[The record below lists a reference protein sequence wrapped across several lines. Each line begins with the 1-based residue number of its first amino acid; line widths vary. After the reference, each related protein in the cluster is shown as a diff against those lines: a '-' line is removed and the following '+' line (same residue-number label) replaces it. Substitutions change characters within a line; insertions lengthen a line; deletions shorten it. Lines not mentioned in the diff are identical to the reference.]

1 MQLIGLLIMD
11 TKYLK
16 KSFLFGIIRKNLK
29 PIKEYK
35 MKVTLEQVRDNLAKL
50 TIEVSKEEF
59 AIALDKAFEKVVKE
73 VKIDGFRPGKCPK
86 SMFIK
91 RFGYESLYEEAVN
104 FALNE
109 TYPKA
114 VDENK
119 LFVVNQPNIDIDFN
133 TLDKD
138 NPRSAGGTFPGAA
151 GGGRH
156 PYGSGAYHRRNAL
169 A

>member
-1 MQLIGLLIMD
+1 MLIILTIN
-11 TKYLK
+11 LK
-16 KSFLFGIIRKNLK
+16 KILRFGIIRKNLK

-91 RFGYESLYEEAVN
+91 RFGYESLYEDFSLQKSLRAKRKTKLSGV
-104 FALNE
+104 
-109 TYPKA
+109 PDKA
-114 VDENK
+114 TPV
-119 LFVVNQPNIDIDFN
+119 
-133 TLDKD
+133 
-138 NPRSAGGTFPGAA
+138 
-151 GGGRH
+151 
-156 PYGSGAYHRRNAL
+156 
-169 A
+169 

>member
-1 MQLIGLLIMD
+1 
-11 TKYLK
+11 
-16 KSFLFGIIRKNLK
+16 
-29 PIKEYK
+29 

-86 SMFIK
+86 AMFIK

-138 NPRSAGGTFPGAA
+138 KGFISKTFDK
-151 GGGRH
+151 H
-156 PYGSGAYHRRNAL
+156 
-169 A
+169 

>member
-1 MQLIGLLIMD
+1 
-11 TKYLK
+11 
-16 KSFLFGIIRKNLK
+16 
-29 PIKEYK
+29 

-50 TIEVSKEEF
+50 IIEVSKEEF

-119 LFVVNQPNIDIDFN
+119 LFVVNQPNICIFIQSY
-133 TLDKD
+133 K
-138 NPRSAGGTFPGAA
+138 AGSFMPVHL
-151 GGGRH
+151 RH
-156 PYGSGAYHRRNAL
+156 FT
-169 A
+169 